1 MIYTSAK
8 KLAMLSTQFQQIM
21 TEAKTEGETDSD
33 KLRKIHDE
41 TEKRKLRRSNTVNS
55 LQSTESKS
63 SS

>member
-1 MIYTSAK
+1 
-8 KLAMLSTQFQQIM
+8 M
-21 TEAKTEGETDSD
+21 TEAKSEGETDSE

-63 SS
+63 SSW